1 VSLSASPDRG
11 SEAEI
16 AVPPMRDHAREIVL
30 AGVALVADP
39 AGALYW
45 PEEGLLVAADLHL
58 EKGSAYAARGVLLPP
73 YDTAATVARLE
84 RLIERY
90 APRLV
95 VALGDSFHDGGG
107 PARMAEDSRVA
118 LMALQRGRDWVW
130 LAGNH
135 DPDPADNIGGSFA
148 DVLALG
154 ALTFRHEPSHE
165 LTADARGGEIAGH
178 LHPLACIVQRGRA
191 LRRRCFAS
199 NGRRLVMPAFG
210 AYAGGLNVRHRAIA
224 ALFPALGFTAHMLGE
239 RRLYAVP
246 AARCLSD

>member
-1 VSLSASPDRG
+1 VSLFFAHDRG

-16 AVPPMRDHAREIVL
+16 AMPMRDHVREIVL
-30 AGVALVADP
+30 AGVTLIADP

-45 PEEGLLVAADLHL
+45 PEEKLLVAADLHL

-73 YDTAATVARLE
+73 YDTAATLARLA

-95 VALGDSFHDGGG
+95 VALGDSFHDGRG
-107 PARMAEDSRVA
+107 PARMADNSRGA
-118 LMALQRGRDWVW
+118 LTALQRGRDWVW

-135 DPDPADNIGGSFA
+135 DPDPADNIGGRFA

-154 ALTFRHEPSHE
+154 GLTFRHEPSV
-165 LTADARGGEIAGH
+165 DASDGEIAGH

-199 NGRRLVMPAFG
+199 DGHRLVMPAFG

-224 ALFPALGFTAHMLGE
+224 SLFPALAFTAHMLGE